1 LRTAWSVLIG
11 VLVLAGPAAG
21 QDSVPLPRFEPRP
34 AVRAF
39 AGVHVLG
46 VPRAAVGVGLGVGN
60 VGYHGDFGGWALIVE
75 AGIGGGQVGLAH
87 VMVGPFGGARL
98 QLSVLRSW
106 DDPRLVE
113 EDQTF
118 AGLEA
123 QLTFLAIGP
132 RVGVFKRLA
141 GDADGDSLVFSLGL
155 AMGY

>member
-1 LRTAWSVLIG
+1 
-11 VLVLAGPAAG
+11 
-21 QDSVPLPRFEPRP
+21 
-34 AVRAF
+34 
-39 AGVHVLG
+39 
-46 VPRAAVGVGLGVGN
+46 
-60 VGYHGDFGGWALIVE
+60 
-75 AGIGGGQVGLAH
+75 
-87 VMVGPFGGARL
+87 MVGPFGGARL